1 VNTRNKLSAAIL
13 TTLGLS
19 LAGASFS
26 THADSTQAEQKGG
39 ISKGDMFMRLTATQ
53 VAPNTSSS
61 DFTLA
66 PGVAPDAEDSTSLGI
81 TFVYM
86 MSHNLGFEV
95 LAAWPFEHD
104 ITVDGTK
111 VGSTKQLPPTFSLQY
126 YFNPTSKLRPYVGAG
141 INYTTFFSS
150 STVDGLGGDLSLDDS
165 FGLAAQIGVDYDIN
179 EKWFVNA
186 DIRYISIETTAE
198 IAAVGTSNVDI
209 NPTVISVG
217 VGYKF

>member
-1 VNTRNKLSAAIL
+1 MNTQNKLSVAIL
-13 TTLGLS
+13 TALGLS
-19 LAGASFS
+19 LGVASFS
-26 THADSTQAEQKGG
+26 SHAEPKSGIEQ
-39 ISKGDMFMRLTATQ
+39 GDVFMRLTATQ
-53 VAPNTSSS
+53 VAPNTSST

-86 MSHNLGFEV
+86 INNNVGLEV

-104 ITVDGTK
+104 ITVNGAK
-111 VGSTKQLPPTFSLQY
+111 VGSTKQLPPTVSLQY
-126 YFNPTSKLRPYVGAG
+126 YFNPASKLRPYIGGG

-150 STVDGLGGDLSLDDS
+150 STVEGLGGDLSLDDS

-179 EKWFVNA
+179 EKWFLNA
-186 DIRYISIETTAE
+186 DIRYINIETTAE

-209 NPTVISVG
+209 NPTVFSVG